1 MKRYDLYILDTSKA
15 TVAAMPNSAWEISET
30 LNIEDTIRAALYEV
44 DKFDLVTAENTFIRL
59 VNPDDST
66 DIRTY
71 RVTSV
76 EQSRANGRHVL
87 QCEGTRIWADMG
99 REIYEGWHPFRNIQ
113 VKTIVAELLGSSA
126 FQIKSGGDAESDT
139 TLIES
144 LDFAYTSVLEG
155 LQRVA
160 ELADLE
166 IEIDESTSPESIDL
180 KTRGSDN
187 NVRFE
192 YGISASGLAR
202 RFRRA
207 EVVNKAYPV
216 GGGVPPATCEGALF
230 EVYGI
235 STNTVTVAGDKCIP
249 SDDTYNTFK
258 IEFVTGSE
266 AGTAYTISD
275 TTRGSSGDD
284 DTIVLSSTPSSVSAG
299 DLFKFTD
306 SSGNELAYVPDAA
319 SQSTYGTFDGAV
331 KDPQFEA
338 IRTLIVP
345 GFMDGTYAS
354 GLHDGWTKT
363 GTPTVAENT
372 DIAYIQHGQ
381 SSQHVNAASDTHGIY
396 YDVSLDSSDYYSC
409 AVNLYVVSGS
419 VEVKITTSTSTGAV
433 TYNNQG
439 GTSGTG
445 WLTVELEGLPIE
457 GSTARLTIAATG
469 GAAEFYI
476 DAVSFTGTQQTRA
489 FVRENGAR
497 ELYRMAFDYLDEH
510 DAPVV
515 EYDIPNAMDLYQI
528 DPANYPFNDVEIGDT
543 ITVVDPAMS
552 LAASVRVLSLGRDNM
567 GRHLRLKLS
576 THVSTMAAFSQVA
589 PGAGRVVSSKRRAEQ
604 DETNGRRNN
613 ETGASIAQRINKI
626 ASNAARASRFTGDM
640 TATGQTSLD
649 VGSGTLYVG
658 DNLSYSIDAQTISG
672 LTGNSVYYLYFDPT
686 SASSGLQTTTTAATA
701 YGRDN
706 IQVGVLKTGA
716 SSDDNV
722 QIYDTTGAQVSGEI
736 LTRGV
741 EAYDT
746 SGNKRIDIGVLQDPS
761 ASIGNPGTWG
771 IQINDGVSQNTS
783 LLAEYTGSIPG
794 AVRYQYVTFGDEN
807 EDLTYDTT
815 TQIIYGD
822 YSYYAAKSSA
832 NLFAHRVEGQLV
844 SGSSGDLYGYAA
856 GSSLLNSGSGDAFG
870 YYTGII
876 QTAGGGHAYGLYVG
890 DSLGVRSTSTGNAY
904 GIYINAVTSTSGTA
918 YSIYDNT
925 TNRARFGGSIS
936 VRGVDYVWPS
946 SDGTANYVLS
956 TDGSGNLSWVSNL
969 TGGAV
974 TGSGTTNYI
983 PKWSSSSALTDSVIY
998 DDGTNVG
1005 IGVTPTYVLDVL
1017 SSVAVTARFQNNS
1030 TDAMVLFLKNADA
1043 TTNTWGIAIGGSLH
1057 SQGDG
1062 SFYISR
1068 ETGGPNFPFVIKSDL
1083 NIVMNGGGHLSIGNA
1098 DGDLMLH
1105 VKDTQNI
1112 ALFEGTH
1119 TNENN
1124 IWIGE
1129 SIANDSALIV
1139 GYNQTSNYGYVMV
1152 AGDSPTDGLTVIDG
1166 GAVGVG
1172 GTPINSDKLYIHAST
1187 GANVAGFF
1195 SSHATNNEV
1204 AIGGSRAD
1212 NDSLIIG
1219 FNQTSN
1225 YGYIQVWGDSA
1236 GSSLVVAD
1244 GGNVGIGTSSPSAK
1258 THIVNSG
1265 SGIGHYVVQSGVLS
1279 ASTQASL
1286 VYSNAIQ
1293 TNAGAYLFRVYSD
1306 NASSTSDVVNIR
1318 GDGSGNLLSLDSGG
1332 TELVV
1337 FDSSGNVG
1345 IDVDPSYLLHVGSGG
1360 SVTGAP
1366 VVAITDT
1373 VSSASSNGLSI
1384 APYSTGAISTAFYG
1398 MTVSAQLSG
1407 TISQTAPVYGLIVQ
1421 PVFTSGVTATTV
1433 YGIYVQGSAFGTIT
1447 NEYAFYAASGS
1458 GYNVFAGDTMVGNAA
1473 APSSTLHVYDGSS
1486 GTSSGI
1492 RLENNSGTDWGM
1504 GELVFNNTF
1513 SIYDFGASDG
1523 RLNIDSSGNVGIGT
1537 QTPAAKLQVTG
1548 SNVGQTVLIEDTN
1561 AGAFGAIITLKHNSA
1576 SPATTDWLGGFVFQG
1591 NDSAGNAHDYA
1602 QLRVVPVDTTN
1613 GSEDGQFEWYIS
1625 EAGAAAAQRMYLTSA
1640 GALYNSANVYGGI
1653 SDIRLKTDVQVA
1665 RSYWE
1670 DFKGLQYKTYKF
1682 IQDGE
1687 NAAKRLG
1694 LVAQD
1699 VEVVF
1704 PSLVQYNTDGYKS
1717 VKNSVIGE
1725 IGNSVLIEAQKRIEE
1740 LEAEVAAL
1748 KAAA

>member
-716 SSDDNV
+716 TSDDNV

-746 SGNKRIDIGVLQDPS
+746 GGTKRIDIGVLQDPS

-771 IQINDGVSQNTS
+771 IQIVDGVSQNTS
-783 LLAEYTGSIPG
+783 LLAEYTGAIPG

-822 YSYYAAKSSA
+822 YATYFAKSSA
-832 NLFAHRVEGQLV
+832 ALYAHRVKGQLV
-844 SGSSGDLYGYAA
+844 SGSSGSIYGYAA
-856 GSSLLNSGSGDAFG
+856 GSSILNSGSGDAFG

-890 DSLGVRSTSTGNAY
+890 DSLGIRSTSTGNAY

-969 TGGAV
+969 TGSAV

-1005 IGVTPTYVLDVL
+1005 IGRTVYT
-1017 SSVAVTARFQNNS
+1017 
-1030 TDAMVLFLKNADA
+1030 
-1043 TTNTWGIAIGGSLH
+1043 
-1057 SQGDG
+1057 
-1062 SFYISR
+1062 
-1068 ETGGPNFPFVIKSDL
+1068 
-1083 NIVMNGGGHLSIGNA
+1083 SI
-1098 DGDLMLH
+1098 
-1105 VKDTQNI
+1105 T
-1112 ALFEGTH
+1112 
-1119 TNENN
+1119 
-1124 IWIGE
+1124 
-1129 SIANDSALIV
+1129 
-1139 GYNQTSNYGYVMV
+1139 
-1152 AGDSPTDGLTVIDG
+1152 TDGVWHQIGSGGFSHISVSSTNAGLYVNQNGTGKILSLYDG
-1166 GAVGVG
+1166 GVEYFYVDDGGVVV
-1172 GTPINSDKLYIHAST
+1172 
-1187 GANVAGFF
+1187 ANG
-1195 SSHATNNEV
+1195 V
-1204 AIGGSRAD
+1204 AIGATNISTAQSQHLNIQGFGAGNSWYGLGSYYDGAFKSSTTSGWMVYHAGNDLYFYGNESLTAD
-1212 NDSLIIG
+1212 V
-1219 FNQTSN
+1219 
-1225 YGYIQVWGDSA
+1225 GYSPTARVVFTGD
-1236 GSSLVVAD
+1236 
-1244 GGNVGIGTSSPSAK
+1244 GNVGIGTTSPSAK